1 MANINNHHDKFTK
14 QVLSD
19 KKTAKEFFQL
29 SFPKSILAQVDL
41 DTIEQVKE
49 SYVDNE
55 LGQGAMAFGYQS
67 YPTMSSIKYPA
78 IKGPM
83 RDSLIFSIRPDSLLY
98 FRYFY
103 NYI

>member
-29 SFPKSILAQVDL
+29 SLPKSILAQVDL

-55 LGQGAMAFGYQS
+55 LGQGVIDF
-67 YPTMSSIKYPA
+67 
-78 IKGPM
+78 
-83 RDSLIFSIRPDSLLY
+83 DL
-98 FRYFY
+98 
-103 NYI
+103 